1 MPSPA
6 IAGSQTGTFARYRGL
21 PNVGLSRAHKTKR
34 REREINAALPLCFLA
49 GGVRNHLE
57 RPFET
62 SEQVSPFS
70 CFIKTRIPLRHS
82 LKYFPVLESAANGRL
97 ADRPLTTPDMVFRPI
112 ERDKRM
118 ASSSSDGITQLL
130 ERWSNGEENARDELV
145 RLVYPELHRI
155 ATTYLRRERREHTLQ
170 PTALVNEL
178 FLRVYEQNSMTWQNR
193 AQFFGVAAQLMRR
206 ILVDYA
212 RAKNAEKRGG
222 DRYCVSL
229 TNVRAFG
236 DEPDADL
243 LALHDVLNGLAEIDS
258 DQARIVELRFFGG
271 LTIKETAEV
280 MGISHATVE
289 REWKIAKAYIKRE
302 LTRTKKHS

>member
-1 MPSPA
+1 M
-6 IAGSQTGTFARYRGL
+6 
-21 PNVGLSRAHKTKR
+21 SRNKTKR
-34 REREINAALPLCFLA
+34 REREIMQALAALFFCGRGEKPP
-49 GGVRNHLE
+49 GKTVRNFRSSL
-57 RPFET
+57 
-62 SEQVSPFS
+62 PFS
-70 CFIKTRIPLRHS
+70 CFIRTRIPLRHS
-82 LKYFPVLESAANGRL
+82 LKFFPVLKSAANGRL
-97 ADRPLTTPDMVFRPI
+97 ADRPLTTPDMVFRSI

-118 ASSSSDGITQLL
+118 ASTSSDGITQLL

-178 FLRVYEQNSMTWQNR
+178 FLRFYEQNSMTWQNR
-193 AQFFGVAAQLMRR
+193 AQFFGIAAQLMRR

-229 TNVRAFG
+229 RNVRAFG

-243 LALHDVLNGLAEIDS
+243 LALHDILNGLAEIDS

-289 REWKIAKAYIKRE
+289 REWKIAKAYLKRE
-302 LTRTKKHS
+302 LTRTKKPS